1 MKEFKSDFEFKDD
14 RTYIH
19 SSTLIEEMCRFFYE
33 NYYSEE
39 KWGMPIADA
48 KFHKPILFNGKFL
61 ISENSFISPE
71 NVSVSADFR
80 FYDGKHNITAVFVA
94 NEGANVVRRI
104 KTSYSIEDVVL
115 EKDFSGTCKI
125 GCPSRAA
132 FTENIIEA
140 NKRIHLLTLKDKN
153 TDLKVTNLYMKRFP
167 VYLSTENYDYILLKI
182 ENISV
187 RLRDGILA
195 TLNSLYFPQLQSERF
210 EMVYTVEG
218 L

>member
-1 MKEFKSDFEFKDD
+1 MTETIFIHQLSLKRCAGFSMKIIIRRKNGERLLWTQNSISLFYSTEN
-14 RTYIH
+14 
-19 SSTLIEEMCRFFYE
+19 SSI
-33 NYYSEE
+33 S
-39 KWGMPIADA
+39 
-48 KFHKPILFNGKFL
+48 
-61 ISENSFISPE
+61 SENI
-71 NVSVSADFR
+71 SVSADFR
-80 FYDGKHNITAVFVA
+80 FYDGIHNITAVFVA
-94 NEGANVVRRI
+94 NEEANVVRRI
-104 KTSYSIEDVVL
+104 KTSYSIRDVVL

-125 GCPSRAA
+125 GCPNRAA

-140 NKRIHLLTLKDKN
+140 NKRIHLLTLKDKK
-153 TDLKVTNLYMKRFP
+153 TDLKVINLYMKRFP
-167 VYLSTENYDYILLKI
+167 VYLSIENYDYILLKI